1 MILLTTNARLSRHQG
16 LKEREKKM
24 EIEFKKMTGDIGKI
38 YHDIQ
43 LRGCRQALWVF
54 GHHGDR
60 VHVTNQWRLKVQ
72 TTVTNQQGTAD
83 QICRAKWETG
93 IR

>member
-38 YHDIQ
+38 YHE
-43 LRGCRQALWVF
+43 
-54 GHHGDR
+54 
-60 VHVTNQWRLKVQ
+60 KKK
-72 TTVTNQQGTAD
+72 QGAYH
-83 QICRAKWETG
+83 E
-93 IR
+93 